1 MKQTTFAQGSTPA
14 KAADCY
20 HSELRD
26 AISRGVAERSFF
38 AKESTASAVDGAS
51 AFGLRGARFEQPT
64 NRGAQHVGGERLGEH
79 LVGAE
84 FKREGEAQVAR
95 REPDLVI
102 LDIFMPERDGFE
114 TLRSLRR
121 THPGLKILAISG
133 SSGGL
138 LERTLAF
145 ALEFGA
151 NAVLPKPFPAD
162 ALRGAV
168 RNLLEPGAR
177 EANG

>member
-1 MKQTTFAQGSTPA
+1 MALILVVDDD
-14 KAADCY
+14 AAVRD
-20 HSELRD
+20 SIRTLLELD
-26 AISRGVAERSFF
+26 GHD
-38 AKESTASAVDGAS
+38 VDEGAD
-51 AFGLRGARFEQPT
+51 G
-64 NRGAQHVGGERLGEH
+64 
-79 LVGAE
+79 
-84 FKREGEAQVAR
+84 REGEAQVAR

-121 THPGLKILAISG
+121 THPRLKILAISG
-133 SSGGL
+133 SAGGQ

-145 ALEFGA
+145 AQEFGA
-151 NAVLPKPFPAD
+151 TAVLPKPFPAD

-168 RNLLEPGAR
+168 RNLLKPEAR